1 MSTENHRVTL
11 KVIILKII
19 YLKVIYFK
27 ENCLS
32 EWMVR
37 TQKHLKKMCLLW
49 KQKEY
54 WPETNVTLLGEK
66 VTN

>member
-32 EWMVR
+32 ERMVR
-37 TQKHLKKMCLLW
+37 TQKHLKKFGFYENKW
-49 KQKEY
+49 NIDQKLMSHY
-54 WPETNVTLLGEK
+54 WVRR
-66 VTN
+66 

>member
-32 EWMVR
+32 ERMVR
-37 TQKHLKKMCLLW
+37 TQKHLKKFGFYEN
-49 KQKEY
+49 K
-54 WPETNVTLLGEK
+54 
-66 VTN
+66 